1 MKSVGLIATGI
12 LALAALPG
20 ILSAASTAQIP
31 KAAAKSAPADNAP
44 CAACH
49 GAKGEGS
56 AAAHVP
62 RIAGQSAEYLQK
74 QLDDYASGARDN
86 AIMANFAKPLSE
98 EQRQE
103 FAKRY
108 AAMSAPFLAEAAPG
122 QKQLARGHRLAYQGD
137 ENLRVQACNACHGPD
152 GAGVLHAA
160 PYLAGQSS
168 EYIGTALKAFQSGSR
183 KNDAGELMRSVA
195 ARLADADIAAVAAYF
210 ANEGPATH

>member
-1 MKSVGLIATGI
+1 M
-12 LALAALPG
+12 
-20 ILSAASTAQIP
+20 LSAAPAVHTTN
-31 KAAAKSAPADNAP
+31 AAAKPAPAADAV

-74 QLDDYASGARDN
+74 QLEDYASGARDN
-86 AIMANFAKPLSE
+86 AIMANFAKGLTQ
-98 EQRQE
+98 EQRRE
-103 FAKRY
+103 LATRY
-108 AAMSAPFLAEAAPG
+108 AAMSAPFLPEPAVS
-122 QKQLARGHRLAYQGD
+122 QKQLARGHQLAYQGD
-137 ENLRVQACNACHGPD
+137 ESIRVQACNACHGPD

-168 EYIGTALKAFQSGSR
+168 EYISAALTAFQTGSR

-195 ARLADADIAAVAAYF
+195 ARLAEADISAAAAYF
-210 ANEGPATH
+210 AREGPATR